1 MIKRLQTMPTR
12 HKKMTRGIDKESKMK
27 KILLFFAMALLVL
40 NTAGT
45 AQSAQSAQTT
55 QETQEEQTKQAT
67 QVEEVKQE
75 EPAKKEEPVKPE
87 DLNLGRIYFPRAFVH
102 AGKNYDKGVYR
113 MSLTEKEGVPWF
125 KVFDKKKELL
135 FEEMA
140 VVKPYKGKSRRFRFR
155 IRKQMLKGY
164 EYFRITV
171 TKPDKR
177 IIAYFFVKQEEPPKP
192 SEPEP
197 GSETPPQ

>member
-1 MIKRLQTMPTR
+1 
-12 HKKMTRGIDKESKMK
+12 MK
-27 KILLFFAMALLVL
+27 KILLFFTMALLVL

-67 QVEEVKQE
+67 QVEQAKQE

-87 DLNLGRIYFPRAFVH
+87 DLNLGRVYFPRAFVH
-102 AGKNYDKGVYR
+102 AGKDYDKGVYR
-113 MSLTEKEGVPWF
+113 MSLMEKEGVPWF

-140 VVKPYKGKSRRFRFR
+140 VVKPYEGKSKRFRYR
-155 IRKQMLKGY
+155 IRKEMLKGY
-164 EYFRITV
+164 EYFRIMV
-171 TKPDKR
+171 IKPDKR
-177 IIAYFFVKQEEPPKP
+177 IMAYFLVKQKEAPKP
-192 SEPEP
+192 AEPESE
-197 GSETPPQ
+197 SETPPQ